1 MAYCRNCGAQIS
13 DQAAS
18 CPRCGHPQRPM
29 ASGSQD
35 TGSFGWGVLGFCMP
49 VVGLVL
55 YLVWKDTKPRN
66 SIMAGKGALICVIVT
81 VVLYLLAIILGV
93 IGSMM

>member
-1 MAYCRNCGAQIS
+1 
-13 DQAAS
+13 
-18 CPRCGHPQRPM
+18 M